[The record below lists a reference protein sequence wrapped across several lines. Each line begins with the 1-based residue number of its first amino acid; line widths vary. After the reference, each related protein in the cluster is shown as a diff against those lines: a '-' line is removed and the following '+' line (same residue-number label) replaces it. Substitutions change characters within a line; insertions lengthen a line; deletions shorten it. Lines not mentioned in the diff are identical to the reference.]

1 MTESWI
7 VPELGTDFTTN
18 FSVMLRD
25 YIYDKWSYTSLTG
38 IEAGINKPATKIGQT
53 NSIEFRAGLKDDF
66 KQLQV
71 YCYQGKTVTINHQQ
85 IGWKREER
93 TTQVWV
99 VTHVEVMG
107 KDDETSLLR
116 LMDEEIDRICGMYRQ
131 VDQTSGDM
139 RGIKDLI
146 YEGNDRVYGP
156 QDDFAKSEWET
167 KHSIL
172 LWYEKL
178 HGEV

>member
-1 MTESWI
+1 MTEAWI

-38 IEAGINKPATKIGQT
+38 IEAGLNKPITKIGQT

-131 VDQTSGDM
+131 VEQTSGDM

-146 YEGNDRVYGP
+146 YEGNDRVYGA